1 MKISYRSDF
10 EKISRTLVI
19 DYYAAQFVSFE
30 DRMEFKRIKKAIAV
44 QGILGGSGSVTFID
58 KRHPVK
64 YKKDF
69 DRLYDA
75 LDEFKALAYELVVR
89 ENGEDRVADTIR
101 KCNGE

>member
-1 MKISYRSDF
+1 M
-10 EKISRTLVI
+10 
-19 DYYAAQFVSFE
+19 
-30 DRMEFKRIKKAIAV
+30 
-44 QGILGGSGSVTFID
+44 
-58 KRHPVK
+58 K